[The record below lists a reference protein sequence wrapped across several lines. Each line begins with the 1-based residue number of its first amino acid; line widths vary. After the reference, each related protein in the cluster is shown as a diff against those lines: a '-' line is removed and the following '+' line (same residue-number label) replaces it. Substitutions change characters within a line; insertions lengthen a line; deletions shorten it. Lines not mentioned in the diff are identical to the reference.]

1 MEELDNQEKIVLNG
15 NKKEVK
21 EEERLLEEMVMLDFG
36 MQCST
41 LALQTQGKWRKL
53 ENSKDF

>member
-1 MEELDNQEKIVLNG
+1 MEELENQEKIVLNG

-53 ENSKDF
+53 ENSKDV